1 MSGGSWE
8 YVMANYNDIIGNSG
22 FNTMSDAKYY
32 NKYTSDNVSTAC
44 DGKECISHG
53 LSETSGWYNDYHT
66 MVNETYPWLL
76 RGGYCINNANAGVF
90 SFNVSS
96 TAIGAPYTYY
106 SFRLVMSPSP

>member
-44 DGKECISHG
+44 DGK
-53 LSETSGWYNDYHT
+53 
-66 MVNETYPWLL
+66 
-76 RGGYCINNANAGVF
+76 
-90 SFNVSS
+90 
-96 TAIGAPYTYY
+96 
-106 SFRLVMSPSP
+106 